1 MQEEQ
6 RTRGEIMLE
15 SIVEGKKME
24 AYVEHCTKDM
34 HVCELCGTVGYKKL
48 PMRLI
53 GKKWLCIDCLR
64 QIKETLETMDQWD
77 AEIELEKEMSM
88 KIDETLGL

>member
-1 MQEEQ
+1 MHQGHACL
-6 RTRGEIMLE
+6 RTLRYRRLQ
-15 SIVEGKKME
+15 
-24 AYVEHCTKDM
+24 
-34 HVCELCGTVGYKKL
+34 KL